1 MTRNLQRKPGR
12 PLSGNVSVMVRLPPK
27 VLKRLD
33 QLAKA
38 AMMTRGQY
46 VAKLVMTKAER

>member
-1 MTRNLQRKPGR
+1 
-12 PLSGNVSVMVRLPPK
+12 MVRLPPK

-33 QLAKA
+33 QLAKT

-46 VAKLVMTKAER
+46 VAKLVMTEAGQ